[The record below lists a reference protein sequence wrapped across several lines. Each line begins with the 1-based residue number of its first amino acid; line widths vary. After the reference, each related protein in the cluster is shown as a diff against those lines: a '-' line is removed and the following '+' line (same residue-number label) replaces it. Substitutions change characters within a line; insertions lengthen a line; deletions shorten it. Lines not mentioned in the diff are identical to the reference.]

1 MSLLMFHSGNVPF
14 TLNGD
19 DMKIARILLPT
30 VQGGTFN
37 LTANK
42 VEDLKAIFEDD
53 TIEGLMVEDTSNFTV
68 GSYNIVNQRAIS
80 GYMRKESDCKRFFFL
95 GYYDSEN
102 PSNYTSGYITRDG
115 TRFLMELSITNAGK
129 IYLTS
134 VVETNH

>member
-1 MSLLMFHSGNVPF
+1 
-14 TLNGD
+14 
-19 DMKIARILLPT
+19 
-30 VQGGTFN
+30 
-37 LTANK
+37 
-42 VEDLKAIFEDD
+42 LKAIFEDD

-80 GYMRKESDCKRFFFL
+80 GYMRKESDRKRFFFL

-115 TRFLMELSITNAGK
+115 TRFLMDLSITNAGK

>member
-14 TLNGD
+14 TLKGD

-30 VQGGTFN
+30 VQGSTFN

-42 VEDLKAIFEDD
+42 VEGLKAIFEDD

-80 GYMRKESDCKRFFFL
+80 SY
-95 GYYDSEN
+95 
-102 PSNYTSGYITRDG
+102 
-115 TRFLMELSITNAGK
+115 
-129 IYLTS
+129 
-134 VVETNH
+134 